1 MQFKGFDWDEG
12 NSSKCLKHGVSI
24 GEIEEALRVIDF
36 VVDDPFDGE
45 RRFRTVGRTREGR
58 YLFAV
63 FTVRG
68 EKLRPISVRYMHAK
82 EVAQYEKEMARLANR

>member
-1 MQFKGFDWDEG
+1 MPEAR
-12 NSSKCLKHGVSI
+12 VSI
-24 GEIEEALRVIDF
+24 AEIEEALRVIDF

-45 RRFRTVGRTREGR
+45 RRFRTVGLTKEGR
-58 YLFAV
+58 HLFAV